1 MINLIYV
8 LYVHIIMSL
17 HEIPGI
23 KHTHFLVNCSEE
35 NTELLKEIC
44 KMIKKSNAKIKALE
58 TKVKELKYFTDIDFT
73 TDDEEDNEDDD
84 DEDDEED
91 NDDDSIS
98 HLSTE
103 PIHNKTYTIMEIT
116 ENNSF
121 FLELMKGPSELNDK
135 INKLQEKISFI
146 SNKIYPNPLYTKQ
159 DDGTLTRRDIYGNKR
174 FIPKHI
180 ILEDWKQKPT
190 LLNLKYMSHQSILTY
205 LSKSYDE
212 DFTIKNL
219 NCELKT
225 FLIKNY
231 KINDKRVINPKILL
245 KFFTD
250 YLKKK
255 NKTIIKYN
263 KKGSKIIYYNV
274 WECHPIVTHILN
286 IYKEQ

>member
-1 MINLIYV
+1 
-8 LYVHIIMSL
+8 MSL
-17 HEIPGI
+17 HETPGNGT
-23 KHTHFLVNCSEE
+23 THFLVNCNEE

-44 KMIKKSNAKIKALE
+44 KMIKKSNAKVKILE

-73 TDDEEDNEDDD
+73 TNDEDDD
-84 DEDDEED
+84 DEDEDEDED
-91 NDDDSIS
+91 DIS
-98 HLSTE
+98 DLSTE

-121 FLELMKGPSELNDK
+121 FLELMKGPSELNDR
-135 INKLQEKISFI
+135 INKLQEKISSI

-159 DDGTLTRRDIYGNKR
+159 DDGSLTRRDIYGNKR

-180 ILEDWKQKPT
+180 ILEDWNQKPT
-190 LLNLKYMSHQSILTY
+190 LLNLKCMSHQSILTY
-205 LSKSYDE
+205 LNKSYDE

-219 NCELKT
+219 NSELERL
-225 FLIKNY
+225 LIKNY
-231 KINDKRVINPKILL
+231 KINDKTVINPKILL

-263 KKGSKIIYYNV
+263 KKGSKITYYNV
-274 WECHPIVTHILN
+274 WECHPIVSHILN

>member
-1 MINLIYV
+1 
-8 LYVHIIMSL
+8 MSL
-17 HEIPGI
+17 HETPGI
-23 KHTHFLVNCSEE
+23 KKTHFLVNCSEE

-73 TDDEEDNEDDD
+73 TDDETSD
-84 DEDDEED
+84 DEDDEDDKDDKDDE
-91 NDDDSIS
+91 DDDSIS
-98 HLSTE
+98 DLSTE
-103 PIHNKTYTIMEIT
+103 LIHNKTYTIMEIT

-121 FLELMKGPSELNDK
+121 FLELMKGPSELNDR
-135 INKLQEKISFI
+135 INKLQEKISSI
-146 SNKIYPNPLYTKQ
+146 SNMIYPNPLYTKQ
-159 DDGTLTRRDIYGNKR
+159 DDGSLTRRDIYGNKR

-190 LLNLKYMSHQSILTY
+190 LSNLKCMSHQSILSY
-205 LSKSYDE
+205 LNKNYNGE
-212 DFTIKNL
+212 DFTIKSL
-219 NCELKT
+219 NCELES

-231 KINDKRVINPKILL
+231 KINDKTIINSKILL

-274 WECHPIVTHILN
+274 WECHPIVNHILDR
-286 IYKEQ
+286 YQ

>member
-8 LYVHIIMSL
+8 LNVHTIMSL

-23 KHTHFLVNCSEE
+23 KKTHFLVNCNKE

-44 KMIKKSNAKIKALE
+44 KMIKKSNAKINALE

-73 TDDEEDNEDDD
+73 TDDEDDNEDDED
-84 DEDDEED
+84 EEEDDE
-91 NDDDSIS
+91 DDDSIS
-98 HLSTE
+98 DLSTE
-103 PIHNKTYTIMEIT
+103 VIHNKTYTIMKIT

-121 FLELMKGPSELNDK
+121 FLELMKGPSELNDR
-135 INKLQEKISFI
+135 INKLQEKIYSI

-159 DDGTLTRRDIYGNKR
+159 DDGSLTRRDIYGNKR
-174 FIPKHI
+174 FIPKYI

-190 LLNLKYMSHQSILTY
+190 LLNLKCMSHQSILSY
-205 LSKSYDE
+205 LNKNYNGE
-212 DFTIKNL
+212 EFTIKTL
-219 NCELKT
+219 NCELEA

-231 KINDKRVINPKILL
+231 KINDKTIINSNILL

-274 WECHPIVTHILN
+274 WECHSIVTHILN